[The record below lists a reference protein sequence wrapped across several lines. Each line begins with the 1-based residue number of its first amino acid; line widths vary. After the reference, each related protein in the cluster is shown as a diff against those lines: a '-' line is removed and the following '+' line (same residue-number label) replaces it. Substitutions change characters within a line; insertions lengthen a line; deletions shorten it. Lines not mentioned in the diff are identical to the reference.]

1 MRPPITP
8 TLDSRPGSSTSRI
21 AIGDLVDNGLVWA
34 ASGRPKTEINFKNDP
49 LSIKSSLPFAIPE
62 VDDSLPTKGLLRG
75 ALHEFFYHDPLQ
87 PERRSSLIPTLLAQN
102 SYNTLNSENSW
113 NQSAAAR
120 SIVWIGKKSW
130 PTPYSLISPEH
141 SYTAQ
146 EAFLNSIIFIDP
158 PTPKLT
164 LWTLE
169 TALRSKAVGLV
180 IAECPRISLTT
191 TKRFELAA
199 RENGSTAL
207 LLRDPSD
214 LHLPSRAHTKW
225 VMTPTPSRHDAPT
238 WELSLAHMRGGLQ
251 EPLSWLIGIHEQ
263 NSCIS
268 VRVLPRVVDQC
279 HAEEASRARFGT

>member
-1 MRPPITP
+1 MRSSTP
-8 TLDSRPGSSTSRI
+8 LALDSRPISTTSRI

-34 ASGRPKTEINFKNDP
+34 ASGRPKTEIHFKNDH
-49 LSIKSSLPFAIPE
+49 LAAHSSLPFSIPE
-62 VDDSLPTKGLLRG
+62 VDDSLPTKGLRRG

-102 SYNTLNSENSW
+102 AYTTPNSESSW
-113 NQSAAAR
+113 NR
-120 SIVWIGKKSW
+120 STPSRAIVWIGKQSW

-141 SYTAQ
+141 SHAAQ

-158 PTPKLT
+158 PNPKLT

-225 VMTPTPSRHDAPT
+225 VMTPTPSQHDTPT
-238 WELSLAHMRGGLQ
+238 WELSLANMRGGLQ
-251 EPLSWLIGIHEQ
+251 KPLSWLIGIHEQ